1 MKQKVKKAD
10 RITAVEKKKKELQS
24 EKESSISYARNQ
36 RKISIM

>member
-10 RITAVEKKKKELQS
+10 RITAVEKKKELQS